1 MTGFKEPPTVEIDT
15 EEADRFICQANSVVQ
30 LPRAESHSA
39 LSQLDRARLALEK
52 AASIDVVK
60 EIRNQA
66 EALRIYAKQAKQSFE
81 MQNHCAEIKIRAER
95 KASQMLLDQEKNR
108 GAAAPAEERKH
119 IPRLR
124 EMGISYS
131 QSSRWQSLA
140 GIPKET
146 FEFHLD
152 RIKEASQEITS
163 AVFLRLATKLA
174 KESGQDSP
182 GSPIS
187 KSVKEPPNQEQSN
200 QPSVS
205 EFKEVIRLLHG
216 MILRLREGHWE
227 PIGREEIATG
237 LRALLDLVSEGE
249 RLDR

>member
-1 MTGFKEPPTVEIDT
+1 MNGFKEPPTVEIDT
-15 EEADRFICQANSVVQ
+15 KEADRFVGQANSVVQ
-30 LPRAESHSA
+30 LPRAKSHSA

-66 EALRIYAKQAKQSFE
+66 EALRIYAKQARQSFE

-95 KASQMLLDQEKNR
+95 KAGQMLLDQDKNK
-108 GAAAPAEERKH
+108 GAVAPAEERDD

-124 EMGISYS
+124 ELGISYS
-131 QSSRWQSLA
+131 QSSRWQSIA
-140 GIPKET
+140 GIPEDT
-146 FEFHLD
+146 FELHLD
-152 RIKEASQEITS
+152 RIKEVNQEITS
-163 AVFLRLATKLA
+163 ATFLKLAAKLA
-174 KESGQDSP
+174 KESEQDGP

-227 PIGREEIATG
+227 PIGREEVATG